1 MQIFITDIADNIHQ
15 DDEQL
20 NDIIS
25 TYLFSQGIESTVSQ
39 WRLDNYIDLRR
50 WAYPDKEDYLDG
62 IVKLSSSDE
71 TVQTE
76 GQEQIDTYT
85 TACLAVKAR
94 FPKE

>member
-1 MQIFITDIADNIHQ
+1 MLITDIADNIQQ

-25 TYLFSQGIESTVSQ
+25 TYILSQGLEATTAQ
-39 WRLDNYIDLRR
+39 WRLDNYADLRR

-62 IVKLSSSDE
+62 IVKLSSDDE
-71 TVQTE
+71 DTQTE